1 EGQMT
6 SFDEEEGLY
15 EKAIHSLAVDQ
26 KGDVW
31 IGTFGGGIYKL
42 NVYALDS
49 ISRSCIKPVKK
60 YIPKI
65 DIDDLFRQLPID
77 IFFLVYNL
85 LLNPSTDE
93 EIILAPHQ
101 EELDI

>member
-1 EGQMT
+1 M
-6 SFDEEEGLY
+6 L
-15 EKAIHSLAVDQ
+15 I
-26 KGDVW
+26 
-31 IGTFGGGIYKL
+31 
-42 NVYALDS
+42 
-49 ISRSCIKPVKK
+49 RS
-60 YIPKI
+60 KI